1 MVSFPIFI
9 YFTPKREDCRA
20 QHESFS
26 NVLFLCISPRC
37 MDAFLQYSKWASQFY
52 ISCCVNLKIWKLL
65 EKCCEASR
73 TIKTDDI
80 CLYHLRRYL
89 LFLIYCIM
97 MYMYGSISWPATA
110 APTIAPA
117 IADPIPNPWPWKCSE
132 FIKIKCIFSFV

>member
-1 MVSFPIFI
+1 MGSFPIFI

-37 MDAFLQYSKWASQFY
+37 MDAFLQYSKWASQSY

-65 EKCCEASR
+65 EKCCEAPR

-80 CLYHLRRYL
+80 CLYYLRRYL
-89 LFLIYCIM
+89 LFLIYCISVYVRFYKLTCYSCPDYCSNKLQVALIM
-97 MYMYGSISWPATA
+97 SSFIY
-110 APTIAPA
+110 
-117 IADPIPNPWPWKCSE
+117 KCT
-132 FIKIKCIFSFV
+132 KIDTMF